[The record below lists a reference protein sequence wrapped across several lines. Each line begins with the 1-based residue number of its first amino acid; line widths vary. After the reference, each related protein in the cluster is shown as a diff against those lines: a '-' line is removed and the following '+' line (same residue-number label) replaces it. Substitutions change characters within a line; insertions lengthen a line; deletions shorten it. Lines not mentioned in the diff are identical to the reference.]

1 MVMLN
6 VFRSPVGQRINCSR
20 VRNMTAFITPCY
32 ANTLRKRVRDA
43 LARSVLAGVLSVF
56 LATAAWADAEIRY
69 AAIVPGLEG
78 YVLNADIDLDLGPR
92 LADAVSRGVSL
103 YFNIEL
109 VIEQPRWWWFD
120 QKIVERR
127 RNYRLSY
134 NAITRSYRLSI
145 GSLHRNYDTLEAAL
159 GTLTRVRSWPV
170 ADVAALEP
178 GQSYKVALRFRHDKS
193 MLPRPFQVSTIG
205 SADWN
210 LSTPWMEWTFLAG
223 ASR

>member
-1 MVMLN
+1 M
-6 VFRSPVGQRINCSR
+6 
-20 VRNMTAFITPCY
+20 AFITLCC
-32 ANTLRKRVRDA
+32 ANSLRKRARDA
-43 LARSVLAGVLSVF
+43 LARSALAGVLSLF
-56 LATAAWADAEIRY
+56 LATTVWAEAEIRY
-69 AAIVPGLEG
+69 AAIMPGEDG

-92 LADAVSRGVSL
+92 LGDAVSRGVSL
-103 YFNIEL
+103 HFNVEL
-109 VIEQPRWWWFD
+109 VIEQSRWWWFD

-134 NAITRSYRLSI
+134 NAITRTYRLSI
-145 GSLHRNYDTLEAAL
+145 GSLHRNYDSLEAAL
-159 GTLTRVRSWPV
+159 RTLTRVRNWHV

-178 GQSYKVALRFRHDKS
+178 GQSYNVSLRFRHDKS